1 MAERDTPA
9 SVSDRAHRNPLLPAP
24 RPLRERARS
33 QSGRLHLRD
42 SGSSVALGDPLAERE
57 SGRSGWSG
65 VGGGPDPSADLLG
78 QLDDDP
84 LRAAD
89 VAEPVAVL
97 IALQLADELR
107 ATGSQAGDDGVDVFD
122 GECDMADARCVRRR
136 VSVATLIR
144 GACGTS
150 SARVVRGGP
159 GSARPRSLPGRPQAP
174 RRDPPSGPRPAPRP
188 AARVRARR
196 KLSRGR
202 EVVNDDAHV
211 VHPLDRHVLDGKDA
225 TLEPR

>member
-1 MAERDTPA
+1 VRIQRANRDG
-9 SVSDRAHRNPLLPAP
+9 
-24 RPLRERARS
+24 RPEAQRPEE
-33 QSGRLHLRD
+33 
-42 SGSSVALGDPLAERE
+42 DPLAERE

-122 GECDMADARCVRRR
+122 GECDMAEARCVRRR
-136 VSVATLIR
+136 VPVAALIR
-144 GACGTS
+144 GRVELRQLES
-150 SARVVRGGP
+150 SVAV
-159 GSARPRSLPGRPQAP
+159 RSLHHRNLRP
-174 RRDPPSGPRPAPRP
+174 
-188 AARVRARR
+188 
-196 KLSRGR
+196 
-202 EVVNDDAHV
+202 DA
-211 VHPLDRHVLDGKDA
+211 
-225 TLEPR
+225 LEPTTRSTQRPSTGP